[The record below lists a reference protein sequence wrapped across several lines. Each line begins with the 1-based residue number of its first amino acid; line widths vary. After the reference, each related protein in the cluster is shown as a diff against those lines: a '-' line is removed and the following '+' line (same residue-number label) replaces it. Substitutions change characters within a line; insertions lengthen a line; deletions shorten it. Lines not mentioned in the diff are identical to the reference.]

1 MFEEDYKVDND
12 TEETP
17 NKEKRKKYPQQSLRI
32 LNIKPPQN
40 LKNET
45 CKFVLVSPVSTL

>member
-1 MFEEDYKVDND
+1 MFNEGEYETEIFND

-32 LNIKPPQN
+32 LNIKPP
-40 LKNET
+40 
-45 CKFVLVSPVSTL
+45 

>member
-17 NKEKRKKYPQQSLRI
+17 NKEKRKKI
-32 LNIKPPQN
+32 
-40 LKNET
+40 
-45 CKFVLVSPVSTL
+45 STTEPKDFEYKTTIEFKE